1 MSSEGA
7 FLCMI
12 WKKLSFANFALMG
25 QTMSN
30 SQILMVEPLKFS
42 HLVMPFQYTSKEISL
57 DVAFHKE
64 NTTQDSKKQSRFT
77 SWGLGKH
84 QCTKGV
90 QFWLPISFFSCL
102 FLLFVCSSGSSSRP
116 PGADSTHKVP
126 VVMLEPIRIK
136 QESSPSNET
145 FDFPIVV
152 VKEEMEEEPRPRN
165 VMIAAGKSSF
175 LLEGILYLWGLK

>member
-102 FLLFVCSSGSSSRP
+102 FLLFAVLAP
-116 PGADSTHKVP
+116 PAGH
-126 VVMLEPIRIK
+126 
-136 QESSPSNET
+136 QELIPHTKSLLWCWSPSELSRSQVPQT
-145 FDFPIVV
+145 
-152 VKEEMEEEPRPRN
+152 RPLISPSLSWRKRWRRN
-165 VMIAAGKSSF
+165 P
-175 LLEGILYLWGLK
+175 GLGM